1 MKNQKMKLIN
11 RTADVITNN
20 TNLDDLHTVTNI
32 PILMSCTTEE
42 ETTDIKKDLV
52 WQISKDSGII
62 QLKNLIPLDVLYSI
76 PHSGTTGGMWLQ
88 HHQEFSKFLSKCK
101 PTSVLEIGGAHGM
114 LATDYLKNN
123 KIPWTIIEPNPSTV
137 DDCPAKIIKGF
148 FDDKFS
154 IYEKID
160 TIVHS
165 HVFEHVYEPNEFM
178 QHISNIMSNGNK
190 LIFALPNMQTMLEN
204 KYTNCINF
212 EHTIFLTEVY
222 VEHLLSKF
230 GFRIIEKA
238 YFKNH
243 SIFYSTVRDDT
254 VIPSEL
260 DSNLYDKNK
269 QLYMDY
275 VKYYED
281 LIIELNNRLKDI
293 TLPIYL
299 FGAHIFSQYL
309 LTIGLDSTKIN
320 SILDN
325 DSKKQGKRLYGTS
338 LKIQS
343 PQVLKNGEPIVVI
356 LKAGIYN
363 EEIKQDILKN
373 INSNTIFW
381 E

>member
-1 MKNQKMKLIN
+1 MKLIN
-11 RTADVITNN
+11 RTIDVITNS
-20 TNLDDLHTVTNI
+20 TNLEDLHTVTDV

-42 ETTDIKKDLV
+42 ESTDIKKDLV
-52 WQISKDSGII
+52 WQISKDYGVI

-88 HHQEFSKFLSKCK
+88 HHQEFSKFLSKFK
-101 PTSVLEIGGAHGM
+101 PTSVLEIGGAHGI

-123 KIPWTIIEPNPSTV
+123 TIPWTIIEPNPFPV
-137 DDCPAKIIKGF
+137 DNCPAKFIKGF

-154 IYEKID
+154 ATEKVD

-165 HVFEHVYEPNEFM
+165 HVFEHVYDPNEFM
-178 QHISNIMSNGNK
+178 QNISNIIHTGNK
-190 LIFALPNMQTMLEN
+190 LIFTLPNMQTMLEN

-212 EHTIFLTEVY
+212 EHTIFLTEPY
-222 VEHLLSKF
+222 IEYLLSKF
-230 GFRIIEKA
+230 GFKIIEKA

-243 SIFYSTVRDDT
+243 SIFYSTIRDDT
-254 VIPSEL
+254 VIPAEL
-260 DSNLYDKNK
+260 DTNLYNKNK
-269 QLYMDY
+269 RLYLDY

-281 LIIELNNRLKDI
+281 LIIELNNKLKYT

-299 FGAHIFSQYL
+299 FGAHVFSQYL
-309 LTIGLDSTKIN
+309 LTVGLNSTKIN

-343 PQVLKNGEPIVVI
+343 PHVLKNGEAMVVI

-363 EEIKQDILKN
+363 EEIKQDILEN
-373 INSNTIFW
+373 INPNIIFW

>member
-1 MKNQKMKLIN
+1 MKLIN
-11 RTADVITNN
+11 RTTDVITNN
-20 TNLDDLHTVTNI
+20 TNLEDLHTVTNV
-32 PILMSCTTEE
+32 PILMSCTTEQ
-42 ETTDIKKDLV
+42 TSNDIKKDLV

-76 PHSGTTGGMWLQ
+76 PHSGTTGTMWLQ
-88 HHQEFSKFLSKCK
+88 HHQAFSKFLSKFN
-101 PTSVLEIGGAHGM
+101 PTSVLEIGGAHGI

-123 KIPWTIIEPNPSTV
+123 TIPWTIIEPNPSLI
-137 DDCPAKIIKGF
+137 DNCPANIINGF

-154 IYEKID
+154 IEEKID

-178 QHISNIMSNGNK
+178 QHISNIMNNGNK
-190 LIFALPNMQTMLEN
+190 LIFTLPNMQTMLEN

-212 EHTIFLTEVY
+212 EHTIFLTDVY
-222 VEHLLSKF
+222 VEYLLAKF

-254 VIPSEL
+254 VTPFEL
-260 DSNLYDKNK
+260 DPNLYVKNK

-281 LIIELNNRLKDI
+281 LIIELNNKLKDT

-325 DSKKQGKRLYGTS
+325 DSNKQGKRLYGTS

-343 PQVLKNGEPIVVI
+343 PHVLNNGEPMIVI

-363 EEIKQDILKN
+363 EEIKQDILEN
-373 INSNTIFW
+373 INPNIIFW

>member
-1 MKNQKMKLIN
+1 MKLVN
-11 RTADVITNN
+11 RTTDVITNN
-20 TNLDDLHTVTNI
+20 TNLEDLHTIINV
-32 PILMSCTTEE
+32 PILMSCTTEQ
-42 ETTDIKKDLV
+42 TSIDIKKDLV

-76 PHSGTTGGMWLQ
+76 PHSGTTGRMWLQ
-88 HHQEFSKFLSKCK
+88 HHQEFSKFLSKFN

-114 LATDYLKNN
+114 LATDYLKKNT
-123 KIPWTIIEPNPSTV
+123 IPWTIIEPNPSPV
-137 DDCPAKIIKGF
+137 DNCSAKFINGF
-148 FDDKFS
+148 FDDTFS
-154 IYEKID
+154 IDEKID

-165 HVFEHVYEPNEFM
+165 HVFEHVYEPNTFM
-178 QHISNIMSNGNK
+178 QHTSNIMSNGNK
-190 LIFALPNMQTMLEN
+190 LIFTLPNMQLMLEN

-222 VEHLLSKF
+222 VEYLLAKF

-254 VIPSEL
+254 VIPFEL
-260 DSNLYDKNK
+260 DSRLYAKNK

-281 LIIELNNRLKDI
+281 LIIELNNKLKDT
-293 TLPIYL
+293 TLPVYL
-299 FGAHIFSQYL
+299 FGAHIFAQYL

-325 DSKKQGKRLYGTS
+325 DSNKQGKRLYGTS

-343 PQVLKNGEPIVVI
+343 PHVLKNEEPMIVI

-363 EEIKQDILKN
+363 EEIKQDILEN
-373 INSNTIFW
+373 INSNIIFW

>member
-1 MKNQKMKLIN
+1 MKLIN
-11 RTADVITNN
+11 RTTDVITNS
-20 TNLDDLHTVTNI
+20 TNLEDLHTVTDV

-42 ETTDIKKDLV
+42 ESTDIKKDLV
-52 WQISKDSGII
+52 WQISKDYGVI
-62 QLKNLIPLDVLYSI
+62 QLKNLIPLDVLYST

-88 HHQEFSKFLSKCK
+88 HHQEFSKFLSKFN

-123 KIPWTIIEPNPSTV
+123 TIPWTIIEPNPFPV
-137 DDCPAKIIKGF
+137 DNCPAKFIKGF

-154 IYEKID
+154 ATEKVD

-165 HVFEHVYEPNEFM
+165 HVFEHVYDPNEFM
-178 QHISNIMSNGNK
+178 QNISNIMCNGNK
-190 LIFALPNMQTMLEN
+190 LIFTLPNMQNMLEN

-212 EHTIFLTEVY
+212 EHTIFLTEPY
-222 VEHLLSKF
+222 IEYLLSKF
-230 GFRIIEKA
+230 GFKIIKKA

-254 VIPSEL
+254 VIPAEL
-260 DSNLYDKNK
+260 DTNLYDKNK
-269 QLYMDY
+269 RLYLDY

-281 LIIELNNRLKDI
+281 LIIELNNKLKYT

-299 FGAHIFSQYL
+299 FGAHVFSQYL
-309 LTIGLDSTKIN
+309 LTVGLNSTKII
-320 SILDN
+320 SVLDN
-325 DSKKQGKRLYGTS
+325 DTKKQNKRLYGTS

-343 PQVLKNGEPIVVI
+343 PHVLKNGQAMVVI

-363 EEIKQDILKN
+363 EEIKQDILEN
-373 INSNTIFW
+373 INPNIIFW

>member
-1 MKNQKMKLIN
+1 MKLIN
-11 RTADVITNN
+11 RNTDVITNSA
-20 TNLDDLHTVTNI
+20 NLEDLHAVTDV
-32 PILMSCTTEE
+32 PILMSCTAEKE
-42 ETTDIKKDLV
+42 STDIKKDLI

-62 QLKNLIPLDVLYSI
+62 QLKNLIPLNVLYSV

-88 HHQEFSKFLSKCK
+88 HHQEFSKFLSKFN
-101 PTSVLEIGGAHGM
+101 PTSVLEIGGAHGI

-123 KIPWTIIEPNPSTV
+123 MIPWTIIEPNP
-137 DDCPAKIIKGF
+137 CPIDKCLAKFIKRF

-154 IYEKID
+154 VNEINEKID

-165 HVFEHVYEPNEFM
+165 HVFEHVYDPTEFM
-178 QHISNIMSNGNK
+178 QNISNIMHNGNK
-190 LIFALPNMQTMLEN
+190 LIFTLPNLQIMLEN

-212 EHTIFLTEVY
+212 EHTIFLSEPY
-222 VEHLLSKF
+222 IEYLLSKF
-230 GFRIIEKA
+230 GFRVIEKT
-238 YFKNH
+238 YFSNH

-254 VIPSEL
+254 VAPFEL
-260 DSNLYDKNK
+260 DPNLYEQNK
-269 QLYMDY
+269 QIYLDY

-281 LIIELNNRLKDI
+281 LIIELNNKSKYT

-299 FGAHIFSQYL
+299 FGAHVFSQYL
-309 LTIGLDSTKIN
+309 LTLGLDSTKIN

-325 DSKKQGKRLYGTS
+325 DPKKHGKRLYGTG

-343 PQVLKNGEPIVVI
+343 PSVLSSVEPMIVI
-356 LKAGIYN
+356 LKAGFYN

-373 INSNTIFW
+373 INPNIIFW